1 MCHLGVLQVQLLPIS
16 KVAVADLG
24 NDWLTIYQ
32 GPALSTNWTA
42 LRAGCKYQL
51 RVSARNAVGF
61 SQFSIPVAFVTSADA
76 PLTPPRPS
84 ALIESR
90 VSRQCTAAA

>member
-1 MCHLGVLQVQLLPIS
+1 MPVS

-24 NDWLTIYQ
+24 KDWLTIYQ
-32 GPALSTNWTA
+32 GPALSTNWSA

-51 RVSARNAVGF
+51 RVACRNAVGF
-61 SQFSIPVAFVTSADA
+61 SQFSIPVPFMTAPDA
-76 PLTPPRPS
+76 PLPPPRPT

-90 VSRQCTAAA
+90 VSWGVAQRLYNAKPQHP